1 MDPQLSALLELIMFF
16 VFFPLAFQAFV
27 AFDLSKFF
35 KKNYNWQIQF
45 IYIISA
51 IIFAYLAS
59 NSLLRLFDLMYIIF
73 D

>member
-1 MDPQLSALLELIMFF
+1 MDPQLSALLELLMFF
-16 VFFPLAFQAFV
+16 VFFPLAFQAFA

-35 KKNYNWQIQF
+35 KKNHNWQIQF

-59 NSLLRLFDLMYIIF
+59 NSLLRLFELMYIIF